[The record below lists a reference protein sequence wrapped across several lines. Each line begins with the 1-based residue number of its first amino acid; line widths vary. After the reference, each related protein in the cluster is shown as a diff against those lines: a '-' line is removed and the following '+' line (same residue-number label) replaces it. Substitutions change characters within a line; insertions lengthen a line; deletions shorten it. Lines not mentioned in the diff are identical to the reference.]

1 MNNKRNKREFYLH
14 TSFVDLFGLLIA
26 FFILIIVSL
35 AENMVNEYLAKIDL
49 YERRMADAHIA
60 RSGVDVPTLTVV
72 MLDEKNQ
79 SFILT
84 SKTIGNLTF
93 DTPSKVKT
101 ALAMYRPTQ
110 LKLRI
115 DQRIPSGIMQALLL
129 DAKELGIQATL
140 SVKKKGQE

>member
-1 MNNKRNKREFYLH
+1 MNNKRNKREFSLH

-60 RSGVDVPTLTVV
+60 RSGVDVTTLTVV
-72 MLDEKNQ
+72 MLNEKNQ

-84 SKTIGNLTF
+84 SKTIGNMTF
-93 DTPSKVKT
+93 DTPSKVKA